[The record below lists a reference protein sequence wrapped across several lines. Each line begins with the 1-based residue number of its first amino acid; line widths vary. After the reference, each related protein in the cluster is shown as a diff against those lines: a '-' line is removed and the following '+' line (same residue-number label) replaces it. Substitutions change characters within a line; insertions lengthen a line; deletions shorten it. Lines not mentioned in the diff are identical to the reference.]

1 MTAESR
7 FDIRL
12 PIGAL
17 FVLLGA
23 ILLIYGIVTRGDTAL
38 YIRSESIDVN
48 LWWGLIMLAFGAIM
62 FYFGS
67 RAHRRPLHSAGGEAT
82 EAREHQL
89 GLERER

>member
-1 MTAESR
+1 MSAETR

-17 FVLLGA
+17 FLLLGL
-23 ILLIYGIVTRGDTAL
+23 ILLAYGVVTRGDTAL

-48 LWWGLIMLAFGAIM
+48 LWWGLIMVVFGAIM

-67 RAHRRPLHSAGGEAT
+67 RAPKRPLHSAEGEST
-82 EAREHQL
+82 EAREHRL